1 MKTVLKNGSVILGND
16 ICVTDVVLEN
26 GKIAGI
32 GKIEDRDAEI
42 VDCSGHIVMP
52 GVVDAHCHIKLDTG
66 VFQTPD
72 DWRAG
77 SKEAAMG
84 GITSVID
91 FVGPMPGESLRH
103 ALHNRHEEAAGSAI
117 DYTFH
122 MTALDANPKTLDEIE
137 LCRAW
142 GLTSLKLY
150 TTYRPNYYLDDASIL
165 AILQVAA
172 RCGLVTLI
180 HCENDAIVTAEGKRH
195 EREDV
200 WRSYPERRPAI
211 AEEEAAAR
219 MIALAQYAG
228 AKVVVAHNSS
238 EKTARLVGRAR
249 RAGVQVYNETAPQYL
264 FLNADD
270 NHQSEEPWR
279 YILQPPLRPASH
291 NAGLCQALLD
301 GDVSF
306 VITDHCAYTKDQK
319 IHGMAGGT
327 PGGLPGLQTLL
338 PLTAAVPKIT
348 WPEVARLLCEN
359 PCKVYGLWGKKGAIL
374 PGFDAD
380 VVVLK
385 DERFVIDEKS
395 LCGFA
400 GYSPFHGHEARGR
413 VVHVFR
419 RGERIVSGGVF
430 CEDAWGKGAFIHM

>member
-1 MKTVLKNGSVILGND
+1 
-16 ICVTDVVLEN
+16 
-26 GKIAGI
+26 
-32 GKIEDRDAEI
+32 
-42 VDCSGHIVMP
+42 
-52 GVVDAHCHIKLDTG
+52 
-66 VFQTPD
+66 
-72 DWRAG
+72 
-77 SKEAAMG
+77 MG

-103 ALHNRHEEAAGSAI
+103 ALHNRLQESAGSAI
-117 DYTFH
+117 DSTFH
-122 MTALDANPKTLDEIE
+122 MTVLDANPKTLDEIE

-165 AILQVAA
+165 AILKVAA

-180 HCENDAIVTAEGKRH
+180 HCENDAIVTEEGKRH
-195 EREDV
+195 DGEDV

-219 MIALAQYAG
+219 MIALAGYAG
-228 AKVVVAHNSS
+228 AKIVVAHNSS
-238 EKTARLVGRAR
+238 EKTARLVGQAR
-249 RAGVQVYNETAPQYL
+249 RTGAHVYNETAPQYL
-264 FLNADD
+264 FLNAED
-270 NHQSEEPWR
+270 NHKSEEPWR
-279 YILQPPLRPASH
+279 YILQPPLRQASH
-291 NAGLCQALLD
+291 NAGLCRALLD

-306 VITDHCAYTKDQK
+306 VITDHCAYTRDQK

-338 PLTAAVPKIT
+338 PLTAAVPGIT

-359 PCKVYGLWGKKGAIL
+359 PCRVYGLWGKKGAIQ

-385 DERFVIDEKS
+385 DEPFVIDEKA

-400 GYSPFHGHEARGR
+400 GYSPFHGHAARGR

-419 RGERIVSGGVF
+419 RGERIVSDGTF
-430 CEDAWGKGAFIHM
+430 CEEAWGKGEFIHV